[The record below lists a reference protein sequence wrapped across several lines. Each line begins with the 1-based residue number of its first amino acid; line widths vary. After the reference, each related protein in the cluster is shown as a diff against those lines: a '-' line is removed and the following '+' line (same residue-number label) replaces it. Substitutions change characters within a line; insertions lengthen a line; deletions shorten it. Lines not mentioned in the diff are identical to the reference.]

1 MILRSSNKMKLDV
14 DPFPA
19 NINMIDFKEK
29 RVLVQTNQVGSTK
42 GKNVIISDEPH
53 FEMSASRREAIAP
66 GIPRAKM
73 IKSKSPKP
81 GVWKENLRYMPK
93 KHGAP
98 HVEHATG
105 KICTTKAVQCV
116 PKAVGGGGGYK
127 RRRSPSIERGH
138 QSRTRTTQ

>member
-1 MILRSSNKMKLDV
+1 M
-14 DPFPA
+14 
-19 NINMIDFKEK
+19 
-29 RVLVQTNQVGSTK
+29 ST
-42 GKNVIISDEPH
+42 
-53 FEMSASRREAIAP
+53 SRQEAIAP

-116 PKAVGGGGGYK
+116 PKAGGGGGYK